1 MHSFLSSA
9 TTSYT
14 ERWQQYKRNKMDNN
28 KSTRLA
34 NKLFPVKEEYEI
46 DILNIPAEKR
56 KLSTE
61 TYDFTVSTIVE
72 YIKDEHIDIP
82 MFQRGYVW
90 NRAQASRLIESLIIQ
105 CPIPVVY
112 LSQNSDETL
121 SVIDGNQ
128 RLTSISLYLNDEFP
142 LTGLATYPELDG
154 FKYSELDP
162 RFQRHIKNRT
172 IRCIVILKDTHPQ
185 IKFDVFE
192 RLNTGSVKLNPQE
205 LRHGIYNGPLIDTI
219 EKLSN
224 ISTYKK
230 ATSTTNDKRMK
241 GEEMILRYFA
251 LQSDWQNYEKP
262 MTTYLNTYAETNRF
276 FNQQTIEEL
285 SRTFKNN
292 FEKCLELYGDF
303 TFKTFDES
311 KKRLKSNTALFDAQM
326 LSMTIVNPSMDEL
339 SALNKNNVIQRLT
352 ELLGNEEFY
361 NSLTKATTDKKVVHK
376 RINDYT
382 EFLRSLL

>member
-1 MHSFLSSA
+1 
-9 TTSYT
+9 
-14 ERWQQYKRNKMDNN
+14 MDNN

-46 DILNIPAEKR
+46 DILDIPAEKR
-56 KLSTE
+56 KLNTE

-72 YIKDEHIDIP
+72 YISEKHIDIP

-112 LSQNSDETL
+112 LSQNPDETL

-128 RLTSISLYLNDEFP
+128 RLTSISLFLNDEFP

-154 FKYSELDP
+154 FKFSELDP
-162 RFQRHIKNRT
+162 RFQRHIRNRT

-205 LRHGIYNGPLIDTI
+205 LRHGIYNGPLIEII
-219 EKLSN
+219 EELSN
-224 ISTYKK
+224 ISQFKK

-241 GEEMILRYFA
+241 GEEMILRFFA
-251 LQSDWQNYEKP
+251 LYDNWQDYQKP
-262 MTTYLNTYAETNRF
+262 MTTYLNNYAENNRF
-276 FNQQTIEEL
+276 FDQNSLERLEEI
-285 SRTFKNN
+285 FKVN
-292 FEKCLELYGDF
+292 FNKCLELYGEY
-303 TFKTFDES
+303 TFKTFDEN

-326 LSMTIVNPSMDEL
+326 ISMSNINPPMEQL
-339 SALNKNNVIQRLT
+339 EKLNKEMVLEKLT
-352 ELLGNEEFY
+352 ELLGNEDFY
-361 NSLTKATTDKKVVHK
+361 DSLTKGTTDRNTVHK
-376 RINDYT
+376 RIIEYT
-382 EFLRSLL
+382 DFLGKILN